1 MKQLNRSMDETK
13 EEIAQN
19 RWHFSKHAC
28 ACDSLSGASFYVIEE
43 NLLQTVQYVKLLF
56 LWMKCIRVPSNRFQ
70 LKKRHWTILQGLKEY
85 YNLNILSQEFS
96 KWS

>member
-19 RWHFSKHAC
+19 RGHFSKHAC
-28 ACDSLSGASFYVIEE
+28 ACDSLSAASFYVIEE

-56 LWMKCIRVPSNRFQ
+56 L
-70 LKKRHWTILQGLKEY
+70 
-85 YNLNILSQEFS
+85 
-96 KWS
+96 